1 MMTDINSIWETLKLE
16 AEKDQPLPDER
27 TISQFAEG
35 TGLTRYRAK
44 AFLNGQVAEGKLK
57 MREIKGTF
65 YYSPA

>member
-1 MMTDINSIWETLKLE
+1 MTTDIDGIWKTLKAE
-16 AEKDQPLPDER
+16 AEKEQPRPDER
-27 TISQFAEG
+27 TVSQFAEE

-44 AFLNGQVAEGKLK
+44 TFLNGQVAEGKLK